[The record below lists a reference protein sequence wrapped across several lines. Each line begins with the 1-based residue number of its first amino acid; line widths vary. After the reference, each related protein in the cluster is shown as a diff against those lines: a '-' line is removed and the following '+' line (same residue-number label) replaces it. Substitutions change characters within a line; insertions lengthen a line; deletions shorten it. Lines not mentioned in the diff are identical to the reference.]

1 MSARYKESANCKDS
15 FYTVKGICP
24 LLGYVFIITGE
35 YLKS

>member
-1 MSARYKESANCKDS
+1 MSARFDS